1 VRRNSGHHGDTNPS
15 RGGSTGV
22 FGTSFGE
29 APKAAREA
37 LRGACAPQ
45 TNITRSSRGC
55 HQDRLS
61 TYRNIGALEKLFDL
75 VWHEVH
81 LEMNMKNATET
92 INTKELR
99 AGLGRIIE
107 RARRGAS
114 FLVLHRS
121 RPAFQIVPPA
131 ARHGPLPPLQDETLY
146 RAKSLGRSKDGLR
159 AADHDRVLY
168 RR

>member
-1 VRRNSGHHGDTNPS
+1 
-15 RGGSTGV
+15 
-22 FGTSFGE
+22 
-29 APKAAREA
+29 
-37 LRGACAPQ
+37 
-45 TNITRSSRGC
+45 
-55 HQDRLS
+55 
-61 TYRNIGALEKLFDL
+61 
-75 VWHEVH
+75 
-81 LEMNMKNATET
+81 MNMKNVTET

-131 ARHGPLPPLQDETLY
+131 ARHGPLPPLQNETLY
-146 RAKSLGRSKDGLR
+146 QAKALGRSKDRLR